1 MKKYKLVI
9 ENKTKISHVYWAN
22 NPWLRLRG
30 LLGRDKLTTDL
41 GLLISP
47 CNSVHTI
54 GMKYSLD
61 IIYLDKNDKVIK
73 IRSNLAPWHFSA
85 CKGAYKV
92 LELLAGNCKS
102 KNIKQ
107 GDELF
112 FVDHEYDS

>member
-30 LLGRDKLTTDL
+30 LLGRDKLTTEI

-54 GMKYSLD
+54 GIKYSLD
-61 IIYLDKNDKVIK
+61 IIYLDKDDKVIK
-73 IRSNLAPWHFSA
+73 IRANLDPWNFSV
-85 CKGAYKV
+85 CKGACKV

-107 GDELF
+107 GDELI
-112 FVDHEYDS
+112 FVDHKYYS